1 MKRYLNIFLSMVI
14 ISLLFTFP
22 AFAATASASLTG
34 PSTIRAGD
42 NITLTFSLNGSGI
55 FGASGTIT
63 YDVKQLTLVNVK
75 QLATSPWVVEFNDS
89 NMVAYDNNLTNP
101 INKNTSL
108 FSLTFKVNN
117 IAAGTKV
124 SVSISNTKTT
134 DGSADT
140 NIGTVSY
147 SATVAA
153 PLSTNNLLASLRV
166 NNATITPAFSP
177 ETLNY
182 TAEVPFEVS
191 KLNVTATA
199 ADSKAK
205 VSINS
210 PTLTPNA
217 TTNVT
222 ITVTAENGSKRT
234 YTIKVKRA
242 QDPNYVPSSNNDL
255 SSITIEGFA
264 LSPAFKSDI
273 TRYIVWLPYE
283 TESVKVGAKAADSRA
298 NIEISG
304 GENLV
309 AGKDNI
315 ITITCIAEN
324 GERKEYTVIAKRAAP
339 HEELEQSEQ
348 TKPSETLNTETT
360 EPVNDT
366 PVSNGTP
373 IWVAVLLLV
382 VGLVLGFA
390 TGFLVQSKLTR
401 SRA

>member
-153 PLSTNNLLASLRV
+153 PLSTNNLLASLKV

-255 SSITIEGFA
+255 SSITIEGFV

>member
-89 NMVAYDNNLTNP
+89 DMVAYDNNLTNP

-153 PLSTNNLLASLRV
+153 PLSTNNLLASLKV

>member
-153 PLSTNNLLASLRV
+153 PLSTNNLLASLKV

-401 SRA
+401 LRA

>member
-1 MKRYLNIFLSMVI
+1 MVI

-153 PLSTNNLLASLRV
+153 PLSTNNLLASLKV

>member
-22 AFAATASASLTG
+22 AFAATSSASLTG

-153 PLSTNNLLASLRV
+153 PLSTNNLLASLKV

>member
-153 PLSTNNLLASLRV
+153 PLSTNNLLAGLKV

-242 QDPNYVPSSNNDL
+242 KDPNYVPSSNNDL

>member
-153 PLSTNNLLASLRV
+153 PLSTNNLLASLKV

>member
-153 PLSTNNLLASLRV
+153 PLSTNNLLAGLKV